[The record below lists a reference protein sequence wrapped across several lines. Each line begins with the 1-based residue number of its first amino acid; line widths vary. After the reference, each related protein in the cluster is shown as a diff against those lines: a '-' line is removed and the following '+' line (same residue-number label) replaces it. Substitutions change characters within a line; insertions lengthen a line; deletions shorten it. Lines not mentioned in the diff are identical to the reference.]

1 MEQDTSLRSP
11 KLSAPDGGTEA
22 RPALAVSIARHSS
35 HAVYRIIK
43 NISLK
48 GVSVEAEPAL
58 TWRAALP
65 RPPLYLLSFILL
77 VVIPSLLSVVYVV
90 FIASDQYVAEARFAV
105 QTAHAD
111 VGRDKLAST
120 LSTVSAGGLPSITGQ
135 ESYIVTSY
143 IRSRAIIED
152 LSNGLDLRKIFRR
165 PEADFWARLKHNAS
179 SEELVDYWNGMVT
192 TYIDGPSG
200 IVTVDARAFRP
211 EDALAISR
219 AIIQSSER
227 LVNEVSARARN
238 DAMRR
243 AEEEVRRSERAVREA
258 LIDLRK
264 YRDTEGFIDPVS
276 AASSTS
282 QLLMQ
287 AMSEKI
293 RIQSDYFV
301 ASRAMSGDA
310 PTIQTLKSRLESLD
324 MQIEQLKSKL
334 TGNSGEGRSV
344 ADSLVK
350 FEELELKR
358 IFAEKLYTMAQDAL
372 ERARARAEQQNIY
385 LSVFVQPSL
394 PQDSSYPER
403 LSFSLLIPMGLL
415 VVWGILAL
423 IAAAVEDHHI

>member
-11 KLSAPDGGTEA
+11 KLSAPDGSTKA
-22 RPALAVSIARHSS
+22 RPALAVTIARHSS
-35 HAVYRIIK
+35 HAVSRIIK

-58 TWRAALP
+58 PSRTAWP
-65 RPPLYLLSFILL
+65 RPPLYLLSFIAL
-77 VVIPSLLSVVYVV
+77 VVLPSLASVAYLV

-105 QTAHAD
+105 QSPHAD
-111 VGRDKLAST
+111 IGRDKLTST
-120 LSTVSAGGLPSITGQ
+120 LSTVGTGGLPSMAGQ

-152 LSNGLDLRKIFRR
+152 LAETLDLRKIFRR
-165 PEADFWARLKHNAS
+165 PEADFWARLKRNAS
-179 SEELVDYWNGMVT
+179 AEELVDYWNGMIT

-200 IVTVDARAFRP
+200 IATVDARAFRP

-219 AIIQSSER
+219 AIIQSSEK

-334 TGNSGEGRSV
+334 TGNSAEGRSV

-350 FEELELKR
+350 FEQLELKR

-394 PQDSSYPER
+394 PQDASYPER

-423 IAAAVEDHHI
+423 IAAAVEDHRI